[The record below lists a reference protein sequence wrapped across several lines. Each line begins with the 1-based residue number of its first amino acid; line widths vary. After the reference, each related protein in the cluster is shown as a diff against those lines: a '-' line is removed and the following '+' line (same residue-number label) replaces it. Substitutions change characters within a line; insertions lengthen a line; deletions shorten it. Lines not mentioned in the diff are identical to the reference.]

1 MMHLKCYDD
10 VKRIFA
16 LFLLCSSFA
25 NRASVSVDL
34 YIDFDRN
41 LLTFLV
47 ACLVCQVD
55 SMIIFS
61 LLEYPYALHI
71 IPCIPCHVLHHV
83 ACALH
88 RDWLLFCCLCSCLG
102 QSREKSSWTRNLLS
116 TFMRSKLSTTL
127 RTLQARWS
135 LPPISLISL
144 LASCSFYRYV
154 ALPTTCYSIPP
165 ILPCQA
171 SNPPS

>member
-1 MMHLKCYDD
+1 MHLKCYVA
-10 VKRIFA
+10 VKHSFT
-16 LFLLCSSFA
+16 LFLFCSSFA
-25 NRASVSVDL
+25 NCASVSGDL

-41 LLTFLV
+41 ILTFPV

-55 SMIIFS
+55 AMTIFS
-61 LLEYPYALHI
+61 LPKYPYPLHI
-71 IPCIPCHVLHHV
+71 ISCIPCHVLHHV

-88 RDWLLFCCLCSCLG
+88 RDWLLFHCLCSCFGWSLET
-102 QSREKSSWTRNLLS
+102 STWTRILSS
-116 TFMRSKLSTTL
+116 TFTRSKLSTTL

-135 LPPISLISL
+135 LPSISPLSL

-154 ALPTTCYSIPP
+154 ALPTTCYIMPP